1 MENKVYLT
9 IPKREITYLT
19 KIIEGFDNLG
29 VVSTIDAEEGRVM
42 IHLTPDTRAEIL
54 KIIAE
59 LPFVEDVRLEENEP
73 GGMVGAGQ
81 DKDCQ

>member
-1 MENKVYLT
+1 MENKVYLK

-29 VVSTIDAEEGRVM
+29 VVSTIDAQEGRVM

-54 KIIAE
+54 NIIAQ
-59 LPFVEDVRLEENEP
+59 LPFVEEVHLEAEEP
-73 GGMVGAGQ
+73 GGIVNAGQ
-81 DKDCQ
+81 D